1 MSVYCPPQLVIVEP
15 VGGSEKRKIKIIAW
29 RDLDDPEAGGSE
41 RHAHEIA
48 KRWVAAGYEVTMR
61 TSAVPVTSLAK
72 NRDGVILD
80 RRGGR
85 YQLFLQVILE
95 GWRRDRTKFD
105 AVVEVWNGMPF
116 WTPLWFARKRRLI
129 ILHHVH
135 EEMWA
140 QTLPR
145 FLARFGWFVEHR
157 LAPLV
162 YRRSRIC
169 TLSPSSAEEIRYRLH
184 LKNVEVVP
192 VGLSADFEP
201 GKHKATVPTVI
212 NVGRLVP
219 VKRTNDLIRAFV
231 EVHRRVPE
239 AVLDIVGDGYLGGDL
254 RDLVTQLGATDYI
267 QFRGHLERNNLIS
280 AYQSAWLLASFS
292 EREGWGMTISE
303 AAACGT
309 PSVVSD
315 VMGHRD
321 AVGHHGVLCKT
332 PENLSNELI
341 RLLTDD
347 PARSEL
353 ETACRVA
360 ASQLSWDATAT
371 KLLGLL
377 FPEG

>member
-1 MSVYCPPQLVIVEP
+1 MS
-15 VGGSEKRKIKIIAW
+15 GSEKRKIKIVAW

-61 TSAVPVTSLAK
+61 TSAVPGTSLRK
-72 NRDGVILD
+72 IRDGVILD

-85 YQLFLQVILE
+85 YQLFLQVALE
-95 GWRRDRTKFD
+95 GWRRDRMEFD
-105 AVVEVWNGMPF
+105 AVVEVWNGVPF
-116 WTPLWFARKRRLI
+116 WTPIWFAGKRRLI

-145 FLARFGWFVEHR
+145 FLASVGWFVEHR

-169 TLSPSSAEEIRYRLH
+169 TLSPSSAEEIRSRLQ
-184 LKNVEVVP
+184 LGNVEVVP
-192 VGLSADFEP
+192 VGLSDDFKP
-201 GKHKATVPTVI
+201 GEHKASVPTVV

-219 VKRTNDLIRAFV
+219 VKRTDSVIRSFV
-231 EVHRRVPE
+231 EVHRQIPE
-239 AVLDIVGDGYLGGDL
+239 AVLHIVGDGYLGGYL
-254 RDLVTQLGATDYI
+254 RDLVAQLGATDYI
-267 QFRGHLERNNLIS
+267 QFRGHLEQNELIS
-280 AYQSAWLLASFS
+280 AYQSAWLLTSFS

-321 AVGHHGVLCKT
+321 AVGRHGVLCET
-332 PENLSNELI
+332 PADLSNELI
-341 RLLTDD
+341 RLLRDD
-347 PARSEL
+347 RSRSDL
-353 ETACRVA
+353 ESECRLA
-360 ASQLSWDATAT
+360 ASQLSWDVTAT

>member
-1 MSVYCPPQLVIVEP
+1 MKAAEQQ
-15 VGGSEKRKIKIIAW
+15 KIKIIAW

-48 KRWVAAGYEVTMR
+48 KRWVAVGHEVTMR
-61 TSAVPVTSLAK
+61 TSAVPGTTMTKV
-72 NRDGVILD
+72 RDGVTLD

-85 YQLFLQVILE
+85 YQIFLQVFLE
-95 GWRRDRTKFD
+95 GFRRDRKEFD
-105 AVVEVWNGMPF
+105 AVVEIWNGMPF

-145 FLARFGWFVEHR
+145 FLASVGWFVEHR

-162 YRRSRIC
+162 YRRSTIC
-169 TLSPSSAEEIRYRLH
+169 TLSPSSATEIRERLH
-184 LKNVEVVP
+184 LTKVEIVP
-192 VGLSADFEP
+192 VGLSEDFKP
-201 GKHKATVPTVI
+201 GLGKNVFPTVI

-219 VKRTNDLIRAFV
+219 VKRTKDLIRAFV
-231 EVHRRVPE
+231 EVRRQIPE
-239 AVLDIVGDGYLGGDL
+239 AVLEIVGDGYLGGNL
-254 RDLVTQLGATDYI
+254 RDLVRELGATDYVF
-267 QFRGHLERNNLIS
+267 FRGHLDKTNLIS
-280 AYQSAWLLASFS
+280 AYQSAWLLSSFS

-321 AVGHHGVLCKT
+321 AVGNHGVLCET
-332 PENLSNELI
+332 PTDLSVELT
-341 RLLTDD
+341 RLLKDT
-347 PARSEL
+347 PARAEL
-353 ETACRVA
+353 ETACLIA
-360 ASQLSWDATAT
+360 ASQLSWEFTAT
-371 KLLGLL
+371 KLLSLL
-377 FPEG
+377 FPAD